1 MNTFKSINR
10 LRSSMLAMFPAASD
24 ISECFGFDTPIWT
37 GGPAALARL
46 IAAYDP
52 PAWRG
57 CYVELGRDQNL
68 KFSCV
73 LFDGD
78 LWDRDTFAAAMRP
91 VISRFTGPR
100 VAYIGISDTDLD
112 MPMKQAVRNWYAT
125 MDAIKGAGF
134 THVGIDAISDSDG
147 MGAYSDA
154 VVTSGMSLLVEGS
167 PSVTWSYINNYH
179 GIIQTTEQYAAPP
192 VGHVKIGGEMPFIV
206 TRHSTSYDP
215 DMQAQWESTEPKM
228 MAMCYEMFVRQI
240 VAEGGI
246 PALPPFGWAE
256 RVNTAL
262 PEVPQ

>member
-10 LRSSMLAMFPAASD
+10 LRATMLAMFPAASD
-24 ISECFGFDTPIWT
+24 DSACFGFDPGIWT

-46 IAAYDP
+46 IASFDP
-52 PAWRG
+52 PKWRG

-91 VISRFTGPR
+91 VITRFTGPR

-112 MPMKQAVRNWYAT
+112 MPIKRAIGHWYAT
-125 MDAIKGAGF
+125 MAAIRGAGF
-134 THVGIDAISDSDG
+134 SHVGIDASADSPVL
-147 MGAYSDA
+147 GAFSDA
-154 VVTSGMSLLVEGS
+154 VHSNEMGLLVEGS
-167 PSVTWSYINNYH
+167 PREGYIEDYR
-179 GIIQTTEQYAAPP
+179 GIIQTTSQYAAPP
-192 VGHVKIGGEMPFIV
+192 DGHIKIGQLAHLPFIV

-246 PALPPFGWAE
+246 PALPPHGWAE
-256 RVNTAL
+256 PTAAM
-262 PEVPQ
+262 PAIGGE